1 MSDFEA
7 RLKQLEEKVE
17 KQARELNTQ
26 NRNMKFLR
34 ELLQEAI
41 GLTENTS
48 GIVVEHY
55 ATADKRMNEAGE
67 IFTSRIVRQLE
78 AKFGPDILEKLKAIE
93 VVEVDN
99 DGNIR
104 IPNELTVEPA
114 V

>member
-1 MSDFEA
+1 MSDLENRVKKLEDMVENLA
-7 RLKQLEEKVE
+7 AQNKKQQEELSV
-17 KQARELNTQ
+17 Q

-67 IFTSRIVRQLE
+67 IFTSRIIRQLE
-78 AKFGPDILEKLKAIE
+78 AKFGPDVLAKISAME
-93 VVEVDN
+93 VVHVGEEVA
-99 DGNIR
+99 
-104 IPNELTVEPA
+104 EKE
-114 V
+114 